1 MSRAFVKEDAAGD
14 EPLLIPPRAPLPA
27 GATNYVTPRGMD
39 LLRAEVKELEAE
51 RERVLAEPEDGERK
65 RKLRLNQGRLN
76 ELADRIASARLVE
89 REDPP
94 PDRVRFGVSVTVLGL
109 SGVNEGRHRVF
120 EIVGVDEANPGQGR
134 IAFAAPIAKALLGL
148 RVGEVATLRTGRG
161 EEELE
166 VVSIGYR
173 NPSG

>member
-1 MSRAFVKEDAAGD
+1 M
-14 EPLLIPPRAPLPA
+14 PA
-27 GATNYVTPRGMD
+27 GAPNYVTPRGLD
-39 LLRAEVKELEAE
+39 LLRAEMKELDVE
-51 RERVLAEPEDGERK
+51 REQAIAETDDAERK
-65 RKLRLNQGRLN
+65 RKLRLIQGRVN
-76 ELADRIASARLVE
+76 DLADRIASARLVE

-94 PDRVRFGVSVTVLGL
+94 PDRVRFGVTVTVLGI

-148 RVGEVATLRTGRG
+148 RVGDVATLRTGRG

-166 VVSIGYR
+166 VVSIGYS
-173 NPSG
+173 NPPGEARS